1 MQAKPVGS
9 PSAIPL
15 IACKLLLIG
24 QLIGSPASSTA
35 LALVVVRRHLPNRT
49 RTQFCGLATTLLKVE
64 ENNDTIQL
72 FARSYA
78 KYSPI

>member
-24 QLIGSPASSTA
+24 SPAPSTA